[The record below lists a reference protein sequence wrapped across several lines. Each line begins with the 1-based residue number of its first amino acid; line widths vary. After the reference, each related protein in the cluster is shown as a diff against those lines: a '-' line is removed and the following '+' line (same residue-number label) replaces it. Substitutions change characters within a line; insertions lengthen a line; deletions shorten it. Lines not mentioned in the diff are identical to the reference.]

1 MKNISLIV
9 NAVLVVAVGVLFVLH
24 FSSKSCKTEA
34 VSTNEGQAP
43 TSLSIAYVNIDS
55 VLMDYKLS
63 VELNDAITRKHSN
76 MKSKLESEA
85 ASLQRDA
92 ETFQDKV
99 QKGIFLTQQRAE
111 EAQQQLMQRQQEL
124 QNLEADYSNQLAQ
137 EQANMNKQLF
147 DKISDYIKRY
157 NTPEKYQFIL
167 GHSVGGNL
175 LYANKYL
182 DITQDILKG
191 LNDEY
196 AKEALNK

>member
-1 MKNISLIV
+1 MKNISLFV
-9 NAVLVVAVGVLFVLH
+9 NAILVVAVGVLFVLH
-24 FSSKSCKTEA
+24 FSSKSNKPEV
-34 VSTNEGQAP
+34 VSTNDGQAP
-43 TSLSIAYVNIDS
+43 TNLSIAYVNIDS

-167 GHSVGGNL
+167 GHSVGGSL
-175 LYANKYL
+175 LYSSKYL
-182 DITQDILKG
+182 DITHDVLKG

-196 AKEALNK
+196 VKETSNK